1 MISMHRT
8 ISDGIGV
15 ISVKGNLIDTDALS
29 LTNEVKKML
38 TGPDSRII
46 IDLSQVQRMNS
57 CYGLGVIM
65 ASWGCINRAGGKLAI
80 ACPNEKV
87 SRLFE
92 ITKINQILKI
102 GASMEEAKK
111 LVQS

>member
-1 MISMHRT
+1 MVTMQRKILDDIGIIS
-8 ISDGIGV
+8 I
-15 ISVKGNLIDTDALS
+15 KGNLIDPDALS
-29 LTNEVKKML
+29 LTNEVKKL
-38 TGPDSRII
+38 LAGPDSKII

-65 ASWGCINRAGGKLAI
+65 ASWGCINRAGAKLVI
-80 ACPNEKV
+80 AAPNEKV

-102 GASMEEAKK
+102 SASLEEAKK
-111 LVQS
+111 MVQS

>member
-1 MISMHRT
+1 MHRK
-8 ISDGIGV
+8 ISDGIGI
-15 ISVKGNLIDTDALS
+15 ISIKGNLIDPEALS
-29 LTNEVKKML
+29 LTNEVKKL
-38 TGPDSRII
+38 ITGPDARII

-65 ASWGCINRAGGKLAI
+65 ASWGCINRAGAKLVLA
-80 ACPNEKV
+80 APNEKV

-102 GASMEEAKK
+102 SASLEDAKK

>member
-1 MISMHRT
+1 MVSMHRK
-8 ISDGIGV
+8 ISDGIGI
-15 ISVKGNLIDTDALS
+15 ISIKGNLIDPDALS
-29 LTNEVKKML
+29 LTNEVKKLL
-38 TGPDSRII
+38 TGPESKII

-65 ASWGCINRAGGKLAI
+65 ASWGCINRAGAKLVI
-80 ACPNEKV
+80 ASPNEKI

-102 GASMEEAKK
+102 SDSVEEAKK